1 VVAAAG
7 FAMLSKTGVG
17 AFCLMILGAVASR
30 PVPAEAEPLIL
41 DLQTGLALVQ
51 ENNERLL
58 QARIDLLRGQEELR
72 VARAAGLPQ
81 VDASFTYSRDWL
93 LPSFVFAGNAVRIG
107 AANNLTGVVSVRQ
120 PLYVGGRIRAT
131 ADMARRQ
138 FAMLGQTERQTTQ
151 LVLAEVE
158 ERFYDL
164 LLAKELRTVSH
175 LALAWARRNL
185 AQVEA
190 RAQAGRAAEL
200 DQLRAQVQVSNM
212 RADSIS
218 TENNLRLA
226 TMALKDVV
234 GLDLDQA
241 IQVRGTFR
249 TETTLD
255 LDDLDALVALGLAER
270 PDLGHV
276 EQEIGWHERKIAADQ
291 ASTRPS
297 VELVAAGQTQ
307 FQSDEFDLADRTWR
321 KSWNT
326 GLVVQI
332 PLFDGRL
339 TGARVAQARQDLR
352 RIEYDRQRVTRQV
365 RLQIQQAYYAVE
377 EASQRIEAH
386 RDALLQAEKGL
397 EVAEARYASGVG
409 TQLENLDAQLA
420 LVEAR
425 TQRAVARRDKALA
438 LMRLEQTV
446 GVLGE

>member
-1 VVAAAG
+1 
-7 FAMLSKTGVG
+7 MLIKTRVG
-17 AFCLMILGAVASR
+17 GFCLAVLCLVSSR
-30 PVPAEAEPLIL
+30 SADAEAKPLIL

-58 QARIDLLRGQEELR
+58 QARIDLLRGREELR
-72 VARAAGLPQ
+72 VAQAAGLPQ
-81 VDASFTYSRDWL
+81 VDASFTYNRNWL
-93 LPSFVFAGNAVRIG
+93 LPSFVFAGDAIKIG
-107 AANNLTGVVSVRQ
+107 TENNLTGVMNVRQ
-120 PLYVGGRIRAT
+120 PLYAGGRIRAT
-131 ADMARRQ
+131 EDMARRQ

-151 LVLAEVE
+151 LVMAEVE
-158 ERFYDL
+158 GRFYDL
-164 LLAKELRTVSH
+164 LLAEELRTVSH

-185 AQVEA
+185 SQVEA

-200 DQLRAQVQVSNM
+200 DQLRAQVQVSTM
-212 RADSIS
+212 RADSIRA
-218 TENNLRLA
+218 ENNLRLA
-226 TMALKDVV
+226 TMALKDVI
-234 GLDLDQA
+234 GLDLDRA
-241 IQVRGTFR
+241 IKVRGTFR
-249 TETTLD
+249 TETALE
-255 LDDLDALVALGLAER
+255 LDDLEALVTLGLSKR
-270 PDLGHV
+270 PELAHV

-291 ASTRPS
+291 ASTRPR
-297 VELVAAGQTQ
+297 VELVATGQTQ
-307 FQSDEFDLADRTWR
+307 FQSDEFDLVDREWR

-352 RIEYDRQRVTRQV
+352 RIEYDHQRIAREV

-377 EASQRIEAH
+377 EASERIEAH
-386 RDALLQAEKGL
+386 RDAVLQAEKGR
-397 EVAEARYASGVG
+397 EVAELRYVSGVG

-425 TQRAVARRDKALA
+425 TQSAVSRRDKALA

>member
-1 VVAAAG
+1 
-7 FAMLSKTGVG
+7 MLSKTALG
-17 AFCLMILGAVASR
+17 AFCLMVRCAVSNCPAY
-30 PVPAEAEPLIL
+30 AEAEPLIL

-58 QARIDLLRGQEELR
+58 QARIDLLRGREELG

-81 VDASFTYSRDWL
+81 VDASLTYSRNWL

-107 AANNLTGVVSVRQ
+107 TENNLTGVVSIRQ
-120 PLYVGGRIRAT
+120 PLYAGGRIRAT
-131 ADMARRQ
+131 EDMARRQ
-138 FAMLGQTERQTTQ
+138 FAMLGQTQRQTTQ

-158 ERFYDL
+158 EQFYDL
-164 LLAKELRTVSH
+164 LLAEELRTVSH
-175 LALAWARRNL
+175 LGLAWARRNL

-212 RADSIS
+212 RADSIRA
-218 TENNLRLA
+218 ENNLRLA
-226 TMALKDVV
+226 TMDLKDIV
-234 GLDLDQA
+234 GLDLDQT
-241 IQVRGTFR
+241 IEVRGTFR
-249 TETTLD
+249 AETTLD
-255 LDDLDALVALGLAER
+255 LNDLDALVALGLSKR
-270 PDLGHV
+270 PELAHV

-291 ASTRPS
+291 SSTRPS

-307 FQSDEFDLADRTWR
+307 FQSDEFDLAEREWR

-326 GLVVQI
+326 GLVVQV

-339 TGARVAQARQDLR
+339 TRARVAQARQDLR
-352 RIEYDRQRVTRQV
+352 RIEYDQQRIARQV
-365 RLQIQQAYYAVE
+365 RLQIQQAYYMVE
-377 EASQRIEAH
+377 EASQRIKAH
-386 RDALLQAEKGL
+386 RDAVLQAEKGL
-397 EVAEARYASGVG
+397 EVAEVRYASGVG

-425 TQRAVARRDKALA
+425 TQSAVVRRDKALA

-446 GVLGE
+446 GILGE

>member
-1 VVAAAG
+1 MLIKIGRGVVSLVVLCVVSSRSAG
-7 FAMLSKTGVG
+7 
-17 AFCLMILGAVASR
+17 
-30 PVPAEAEPLIL
+30 AEPKPLIL
-41 DLQTGLALVQ
+41 DLQTGLALVR

-58 QARIDLLRGQEELR
+58 QARIDLLRGREELR
-72 VARAAGLPQ
+72 AARAAGLPQ
-81 VDASFTYSRDWL
+81 VDASFTYSRNWL

-107 AANNLTGVVSVRQ
+107 TENNLTGVVSMRQ
-120 PLYVGGRIRAT
+120 PLYAGGGLRAT
-131 ADMARRQ
+131 KDMAHRQ
-138 FAMLGQTERQTTQ
+138 LAMLGESERQTTQ
-151 LVLAEVE
+151 LVVAEVE
-158 ERFYDL
+158 ERFYNL
-164 LLAKELRTVSH
+164 LLAEELRTVSH

-185 AQVEA
+185 SQVEA
-190 RAQAGRAAEL
+190 QAQAGRAAEL

-218 TENNLRLA
+218 AENNLRLA

-234 GLDLDQA
+234 GLDLDRA
-241 IQVRGTFR
+241 IEVRGTFR
-249 TETTLD
+249 TETTLA
-255 LDDLDALVALGLAER
+255 LDDLDGLVALGLSKR
-270 PDLGHV
+270 PELAHV

-291 ASTRPS
+291 AATRPR

-307 FQSDEFDLADRTWR
+307 FQSDVFDLADREWR

-326 GLVVQI
+326 GLVAQI

-352 RIEYDRQRVTRQV
+352 RIEYDQQRIARQV

-377 EASQRIEAH
+377 EASERIEAH
-386 RDALLQAEKGL
+386 RDAVLQAEKGL
-397 EVAEARYASGVG
+397 EVAELRYASGVG

-446 GVLGE
+446 GILGEN